1 MDEDQPTTETG
12 PIAQADYEALA
23 AFRYALRRFLAFSE
37 DAARGMGL
45 TAQQHQAILTI
56 KGFGAGRPVT
66 VGDLADHLLIRHH
79 SAVELV
85 DRLVQAEL
93 VSRAPDEGDRRRV
106 VIALTPQAERV
117 LQALSATHLEELGRN
132 KAFLAQLLERLDR
145 S

>member
-1 MDEDQPTTETG
+1 LDEDQPTTKTG

-56 KGFGAGRPVT
+56 KGFGGPVT
-66 VGDLADHLLIRHH
+66 VGNLADHLLIRPH

-106 VIALTPQAERV
+106 VIALTPQAEDV

-132 KAFLAQLLERLDR
+132 KAFLVQLLERLGG